1 MSLPSSSQPL
11 QSNKIANRLAA
22 IRSEL
27 ANANL
32 DAFIIPRADEYLG
45 EYVPEHNERLYWAT
59 DFTGSAGMAIV
70 LKDKAAIFTDGRYTV
85 QVRLQ
90 VDANLFSYESLTD
103 TPQIEWLCD
112 TLPADSR
119 VGFDARLHTLAWFE
133 NAKATLAKAQIEL
146 VAVEQNPIDKHWQ
159 NRPAPSSAAI
169 TLFSNESAG
178 KTSLQKRTE
187 IGALVKK
194 AGADVALIAA
204 LDSFC
209 WLLNIRGND
218 VPRLPVVLGCAL
230 LHANGDM
237 QLFTDLSKLPEGIE
251 EHVGAGV
258 SFNSEAALADTLA
271 SLQGVKLLADPNS
284 ANAWAQNLARDAG
297 AKLIAGIDPVS
308 LPKAQ
313 KNAAELAG
321 MRASHIRD
329 GVAVSR
335 FLAWLDAEVAANRLH
350 DEATLADKLESFRL
364 EDPKYREPSFDTI
377 SAAGAN
383 AAMCHY
389 NHNNGTPAMMTMNSI
404 YLVDSGAQ
412 YLDGTTD
419 VTRTIAIGEVSDEQ
433 KKMVTLVLKGHIA
446 LDQARYPKGTTGQQL
461 DAFARQYLWQHGF
474 DYDHGTG
481 HGVGHFLSVHEGPQ
495 RIGKN
500 LNAIALLPG
509 MVLSNEPGYYR
520 ADSFG
525 IRLENLVVV
534 QHCEALKGAEREM
547 YEFDALTLIPMDAR
561 LIDKNLLTQ
570 GEIDW
575 FNAYHQKVFNTLSP
589 LMSGTELEWLTQA
602 TKAI

>member
-1 MSLPSSSQPL
+1 MPHS
-11 QSNKIANRLAA
+11 IASRLGA

-27 ANANL
+27 TAANL

-59 DFTGSAGMAIV
+59 HFTGSAGLAIV
-70 LKDKAAIFTDGRYTV
+70 LKDRAAIFTDGRYTV

-90 VDANLFSYESLTD
+90 VDAALFSYESLTD

-112 TLPADSR
+112 ALPAGSR

-133 NAKATLAKAQIEL
+133 NAKAILDKAQIEL
-146 VAVEQNPIDKHWQ
+146 VSVAQNPIDLHWQ
-159 NRPAPSSAAI
+159 HRPAPSSAPI

-187 IGALVKK
+187 IGTLVKK

-218 VPRLPVVLGCAL
+218 IPRLPVVLGCAL
-230 LHANGDM
+230 LYANGDM
-237 QLFTDLSKLPEGIE
+237 VLYTDLAKLPKGIE
-251 EHVGAGV
+251 AHVGKGV
-258 SFNSEAALADTLA
+258 SFKAEATLADTLA
-271 SLQGVKLLADPNS
+271 SLQGIKLLADPNS
-284 ANAWAQNLARDAG
+284 ANAWAQNIAREAG
-297 AKLIAGIDPVS
+297 AKLIAGIDPVA

-313 KNAAELAG
+313 KNSAELAG
-321 MRASHIRD
+321 IRACHIRD
-329 GVAVSR
+329 GVAVTR
-335 FLAWLDAEVAANRLH
+335 FLAWLDAEVASNHLH
-350 DEATLADKLESFRL
+350 NEATLADKLESFRL
-364 EDPKYREPSFDTI
+364 QDEHYREPSFDTI

-389 NHNNGTPAMMTMNSI
+389 NHNNGTPAMMAMNSI

-412 YLDGTTD
+412 YIDGTTD
-419 VTRTIAIGEVSDEQ
+419 VTRTIAIGNVTDEH

-446 LDQARYPKGTTGQQL
+446 LDQARFPKGTSGQQL
-461 DAFARQYLWQHGF
+461 DAFARQYLWQYGF

-500 LNAIALLPG
+500 VNGIALLPG

-520 ADSFG
+520 ADNFG

-547 YEFDALTLIPMDAR
+547 YEFDALTMIPMDKR
-561 LIDKNLLTQ
+561 LIDKHMLTQ
-570 GEIDW
+570 DEINW
-575 FNAYHQKVFNTLSP
+575 FNAYHQQVYDTLAP
-589 LMSGTELEWLTQA
+589 LMSGDELAWLTQA
-602 TKAI
+602 TRAI

>member
-112 TLPADSR
+112 TLPAGSR

-251 EHVGAGV
+251 EQVGAGV
-258 SFNSEAALADTLA
+258 SFKSEAALADTLA

-335 FLAWLDAEVAANRLH
+335 FLAWLDAEVVANRLH

-500 LNAIALLPG
+500 LNAIALMPG

-561 LIDKNLLTQ
+561 LIDKSLLTQ

-589 LMSGTELEWLTQA
+589 LMSGSELEWLTKATQA
-602 TKAI
+602 I

>member
-112 TLPADSR
+112 TLPAGSR

-258 SFNSEAALADTLA
+258 SFKSEAALADTLA

-433 KKMVTLVLKGHIA
+433 KKMVSLVLKGHIA

-589 LMSGTELEWLTQA
+589 LMSGSELEWLTKATQA
-602 TKAI
+602 I

>member
-1 MSLPSSSQPL
+1 MSLPSSSQSL
-11 QSNKIANRLAA
+11 QPNKIANRLAA

-27 ANANL
+27 ASANL

-112 TLPADSR
+112 TLAAGSR

-159 NRPAPSSAAI
+159 NRPAPSSTPI

-218 VPRLPVVLGCAL
+218 VPRLPVVLGCGL

-237 QLFTDLSKLPEGIE
+237 QLFTDLNKLPEGIE

-258 SFNSEAALADTLA
+258 SFKSEASLADTLA
-271 SLQGVKLLADPNS
+271 SLQGVKLLANPNS
-284 ANAWAQNLARDAG
+284 ANAWAQNIARDAG

-364 EDPKYREPSFDTI
+364 EDPMYREPSFDTI

-419 VTRTIAIGEVSDEQ
+419 VTRTIAIGNVTDEQ

-500 LNAIALLPG
+500 LNAIALMPG

-589 LMSGTELEWLTQA
+589 LMSGSELEWLTQA
-602 TKAI
+602 TTAI

>member
-11 QSNKIANRLAA
+11 QSNKIANRLVA

-258 SFNSEAALADTLA
+258 SFNSEASLADTLA
-271 SLQGVKLLADPNS
+271 SLQSVKLLADPNS

-335 FLAWLDAEVAANRLH
+335 FLAWLDAEVVANRLH

-500 LNAIALLPG
+500 LNAIALMPG

-561 LIDKNLLTQ
+561 LIDKRLLTQ

-575 FNAYHQKVFNTLSP
+575 FNAYHQKVFKTLSP
-589 LMSGTELEWLTQA
+589 LMSGSELEWLTKA
-602 TKAI
+602 TQSI

>member
-1 MSLPSSSQPL
+1 MSHS
-11 QSNKIANRLAA
+11 IASRLGA

-27 ANANL
+27 TTANL

-59 DFTGSAGMAIV
+59 HFTGSAGMAIV

-90 VDANLFSYESLTD
+90 VDAALFSYESLTD

-112 TLPADSR
+112 ALPAGSR

-133 NAKATLAKAQIEL
+133 NAKAILDKAQIEL
-146 VAVEQNPIDKHWQ
+146 VSVAQNPIDLHWQ
-159 NRPAPSSAAI
+159 HRPAPSSAPI

-218 VPRLPVVLGCAL
+218 IPRLPVVLGCAL
-230 LHANGDM
+230 LYANGDM
-237 QLFTDLSKLPEGIE
+237 VLYTDLAKLPKGIE
-251 EHVGAGV
+251 AHVGKGV
-258 SFNSEAALADTLA
+258 SFKAEATLADTLA
-271 SLQGVKLLADPNS
+271 SLQGVKLLADPHS
-284 ANAWAQNLARDAG
+284 ANAWAQNIAREAG
-297 AKLIAGIDPVS
+297 AKLIAGIDPVA

-313 KNAAELAG
+313 KNSAELAG
-321 MRASHIRD
+321 IRACHIRD
-329 GVAVSR
+329 GVAVTR
-335 FLAWLDAEVAANRLH
+335 FLAWLDAEVASNHLH
-350 DEATLADKLESFRL
+350 NEATLADKLESFRL
-364 EDPKYREPSFDTI
+364 LDEHYREPSFDTI

-389 NHNNGTPAMMTMNSI
+389 NHNNGTPAMMAMNSL

-412 YLDGTTD
+412 YIDGTTD
-419 VTRTIAIGEVSDEQ
+419 VTRTIAIGNVTDEH

-446 LDQARYPKGTTGQQL
+446 LDQARFPKGTSGQQL
-461 DAFARQYLWQHGF
+461 DAFARQHLWQYGF

-500 LNAIALLPG
+500 VNGIALLPG

-520 ADSFG
+520 ADNFG

-547 YEFDALTLIPMDAR
+547 YEFDALTMIPMDKR
-561 LIDKNLLTQ
+561 LIDKHMLTQ
-570 GEIDW
+570 GEISW
-575 FNAYHQKVFNTLSP
+575 FNAYHQQVYDTLAP
-589 LMSGTELEWLTQA
+589 LMSGDELAWLTQA
-602 TKAI
+602 TRAI

>member
-1 MSLPSSSQPL
+1 MSLPSSSH
-11 QSNKIANRLAA
+11 NKIANRLAA

-103 TPQIEWLCD
+103 TPQVEWLCD
-112 TLPADSR
+112 TLPAGAR

-169 TLFSNESAG
+169 TLFSNDSAG

-335 FLAWLDAEVAANRLH
+335 FLAWLDAEVAANSLH

-389 NHNNGTPAMMTMNSI
+389 NHKNGTPALMTMNSI

-412 YLDGTTD
+412 YIDGTTD

-500 LNAIALLPG
+500 LNAIALIPG

-561 LIDKNLLTQ
+561 LIDKSLLTQ

-575 FNAYHQKVFNTLSP
+575 FNTYHQKVFNTLSP
-589 LMSGTELEWLTQA
+589 LMSGSELEWLTQA

>member
-112 TLPADSR
+112 TLPAGSR

-258 SFNSEAALADTLA
+258 SFKSEAALADTLA

-433 KKMVTLVLKGHIA
+433 KKMVSLVLKGHIA

-500 LNAIALLPG
+500 LNAIALMPG

-589 LMSGTELEWLTQA
+589 LMSGSELEWLTKATQA
-602 TKAI
+602 I